1 MENQWNMLQAELERR
16 GVPKIAL
23 PRESEAREKRLEE
36 IRNLLCRE
44 LYGYAPGF
52 PLKVEGAETKRD
64 DNGYGGKAVIL
75 QLEIRVT
82 SPFAYT
88 SFPACVALP
97 KGKAKP
103 PLFLHYTFT
112 NAAGDGMGEEIID
125 RGYGLASVYYE
136 AVTPDKDDSFLNG
149 AGAFCR
155 RNPYDSWGKIA
166 IWAWAGSRLL
176 DVCLEKEL
184 ADPKRIA
191 VVGHSRLG
199 KTALLAGALDRRFSM
214 VVSNDSGCG
223 GIALYRGKKGEQLA
237 DLKKNAGYW
246 FCGNMADLVGREEE
260 MPFDAHYLAALTAPG
275 HLYVASASEDAWA
288 DPKSEFLACVAGSEA
303 YETLGL
309 RGLVCPDRYPEPGE
323 AFPEGH
329 IGYHLRKGTHY
340 LAREDWHHFMEYREK
355 HNI

>member
-237 DLKKNAGYW
+237 DL
-246 FCGNMADLVGREEE
+246 
-260 MPFDAHYLAALTAPG
+260 
-275 HLYVASASEDAWA
+275 
-288 DPKSEFLACVAGSEA
+288 
-303 YETLGL
+303 
-309 RGLVCPDRYPEPGE
+309 
-323 AFPEGH
+323 
-329 IGYHLRKGTHY
+329 
-340 LAREDWHHFMEYREK
+340 
-355 HNI
+355 